1 MKDLDFMAR
10 AIELAKK
17 GQLKVQPNPMVGCVI
32 VKNNKIIG
40 EGWHQEYGK
49 NHAEINAIKSCK
61 KKFGTKK
68 AIKLIAGSDVYV
80 NLEPCSIER
89 NTPPCSNALIEYQI
103 KKLFCGT
110 LDPNPKINGRGIKL
124 LRKAGIEVKVGL
136 LKKECNELNRIFFTN
151 QKQSRPYIILKSAQ
165 SLDGKIALKS
175 GESCWIS
182 NPESRKNSHH
192 IRSMVKG
199 ILVGRNTAEQDNP
212 SLTVRLAKNELGLT
226 KNEVLEQ
233 PVKIILG
240 NLKKSKKVSKIFA
253 GKSKIIIASK
263 QPAKKFR
270 NIEYLEYKNKKFLKK
285 FLQDLLDRNI
295 SSILVEGGQKTL
307 NTFIVNNLFDELVL
321 YTAPM
326 FLGAKSK
333 DAISL
338 NAPDSI
344 KASKKLKMVKQEKF
358 KDDIKTTYYNTNV

>member
-40 EGWHQEYGK
+40 EGWHREYGK
-49 NHAEINAIKSCK
+49 DHAEINAIKNCK
-61 KKFGTKK
+61 KKFGVKK
-68 AIKLIAGSDVYV
+68 ALKLIAGSNVYV
-80 NLEPCSIER
+80 NLEPCSIEK

-124 LRKAGIEVKVGL
+124 LKKVGIETSVGL
-136 LKKECNELNRIFFTN
+136 LDQECKELNRVFFTN
-151 QKQSRPYIILKSAQ
+151 QKKSRPYIILKSAQ
-165 SLDGKIALKS
+165 SLDGKIALQN
-175 GESCWIS
+175 GESNWIS

-192 IRSMVKG
+192 IRSKVKG
-199 ILVGRNTAEQDNP
+199 ILIGRNTAEQDNP
-212 SLTVRLAKNELGLT
+212 SLTVRLTRNELGLG
-226 KNEVLEQ
+226 KGEAINQ

-240 NLKKSKKVSKIFA
+240 SLKKSKKVSKIFA
-253 GKSKIIIASK
+253 GNSQIIIGSKESAKKSK
-263 QPAKKFR
+263 
-270 NIEYLEYKNKKFLKK
+270 NIEYLEYKKKNFLEE
-285 FLQDLLDRNI
+285 FLQDLLDRDI

-307 NTFIVNNLFDELVL
+307 NAFIVNNLFDELVL

-326 FLGAKSK
+326 FLGKGSK
-333 DAISL
+333 DALSVSS
-338 NAPDSI
+338 PDTIRTSM
-344 KASKKLKMVKQEKF
+344 KLKMVRLERF
-358 KDDIKTTYYNTNV
+358 KEDIKTTYYNKNL